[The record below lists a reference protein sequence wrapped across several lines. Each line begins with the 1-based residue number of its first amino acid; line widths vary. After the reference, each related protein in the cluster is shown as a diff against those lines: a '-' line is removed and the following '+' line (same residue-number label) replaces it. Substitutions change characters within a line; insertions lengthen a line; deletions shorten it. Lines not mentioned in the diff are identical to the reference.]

1 MKRCKSVWNRA
12 GAALTLTAALLGAL
26 LAAGCAAPP
35 EVSAKAPAKA
45 PAVGEGGADSAFL
58 NDYGIEVRGLHES
71 AHGYILDLRF
81 RVRDPARAA
90 LLLDGGKQVQLLDG
104 LRNARLGVP
113 QSPVIGGMRQTSRNH
128 VVYTDRDYFI
138 LFVNP
143 GRAVQ
148 PGDALQLAVDGKRL
162 GALTVGGETKR

>member
-1 MKRCKSVWNRA
+1 MKRFRPGWVRA
-12 GAALTLTAALLGAL
+12 ATALIGAL
-26 LAAGCAAPP
+26 MAAGCAAPP
-35 EVSAKAPAKA
+35 ASPAHPAEAPGPSLSAP
-45 PAVGEGGADSAFL
+45 GDGGALLS
-58 NDYGIEVRGLHES
+58 DYGIAVRGLHRS

-90 LLLDGGKQVQLLDG
+90 LLLDGGRKVQLLDG
-104 LRNARLGVP
+104 VRNARLGVP
-113 QSPVIGGMRQTSRNH
+113 ESPVIGGMRQTSRNH

-148 PGDALQLAVDGKRL
+148 PGDTLELAVDGRRL
-162 GALTVGGETKR
+162 GALTVGGETKG

>member
-1 MKRCKSVWNRA
+1 MKRFTPGWVRA
-12 GAALTLTAALLGAL
+12 GTALIGAL
-26 LAAGCAAPP
+26 MAAGCAAPP
-35 EVSAKAPAKA
+35 ASPAHPAEAPGPSLSAQGA
-45 PAVGEGGADSAFL
+45 GGALLS
-58 NDYGIEVRGLHES
+58 DYGIAVHGLHRS

-90 LLLDGGKQVQLLDG
+90 LLLDGGRKVQLLDG
-104 LRNARLGVP
+104 MRNARLGVP
-113 QSPVIGGMRQTSRNH
+113 ESPVIGGMRQTSRNH

-148 PGDALQLAVDGKRL
+148 PGDILELAVDGRRL
-162 GALTVGGETKR
+162 GALTVGGETKG